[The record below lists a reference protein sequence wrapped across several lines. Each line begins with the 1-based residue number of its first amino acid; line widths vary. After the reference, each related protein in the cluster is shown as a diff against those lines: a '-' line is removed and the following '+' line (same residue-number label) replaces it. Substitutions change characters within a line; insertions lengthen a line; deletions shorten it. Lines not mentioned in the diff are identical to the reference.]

1 MSLLCRFSLSNISK
15 IASISKKES
24 FFLFPRLIVMSSL
37 LLSYTNV
44 IAFHNTHKTLEQM
57 VTNLHKVLFPNKK
70 LQRDLRTKIIFYYRL
85 NHGTIMKTGITCKKI
100 SCYMRATQLV
110 GGLLLKMLKY
120 FEVRLT
126 RSLPKGFQ
134 KQDLLCI

>member
-15 IASISKKES
+15 IASIPKKES

-57 VTNLHKVLFPNKK
+57 VTKLHKVLFPNKK

-85 NHGTIMKTGITCKKI
+85 NHGTIMKTGITCN
-100 SCYMRATQLV
+100 
-110 GGLLLKMLKY
+110 
-120 FEVRLT
+120 
-126 RSLPKGFQ
+126 
-134 KQDLLCI
+134 

>member
-100 SCYMRATQLV
+100 SCYMRDSACRWLIV
-110 GGLLLKMLKY
+110 KNAKI
-120 FEVRLT
+120 F
-126 RSLPKGFQ
+126 RS
-134 KQDLLCI
+134 